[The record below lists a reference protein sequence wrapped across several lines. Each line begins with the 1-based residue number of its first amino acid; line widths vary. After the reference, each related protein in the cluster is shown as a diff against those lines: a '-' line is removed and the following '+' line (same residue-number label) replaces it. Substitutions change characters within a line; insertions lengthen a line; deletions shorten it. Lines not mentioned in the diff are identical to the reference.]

1 MQPIVFVIL
10 CLWAVYSSQR
20 FMQFSIKAFANTTRR
35 IMLELPKVNIT
46 LPSLPFE
53 PIITLPRI
61 YLDDVHE
68 IIMLFP

>member
-20 FMQFSIKAFANTTRR
+20 FMQFSIKAFANTTR
-35 IMLELPKVNIT
+35 LEIPKVNIT
-46 LPSLPFE
+46 LPALPFE
-53 PIITLPRI
+53 PTITLPRI
-61 YLDDVHE
+61 YLDDLHE